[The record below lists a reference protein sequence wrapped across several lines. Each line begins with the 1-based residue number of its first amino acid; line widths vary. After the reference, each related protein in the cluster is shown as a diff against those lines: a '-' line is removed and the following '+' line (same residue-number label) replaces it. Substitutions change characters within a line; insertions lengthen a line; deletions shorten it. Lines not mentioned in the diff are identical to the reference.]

1 MFPCYSLIEDQTLK
15 TENIFTILALLNQL
29 TVCLSVFPV
38 TLPIMIKAIL
48 SIRRL
53 KSLFSRPDVQVHE
66 GKNEEKTDNS
76 NTQSAISMI
85 NATYLWPNSDIK
97 GIDNITTDIT
107 KGSLTMVIS
116 PNNAFFLS
124 LLKELKLHSGNY
136 IWNLSESISYVG
148 SRDHSQTMF
157 TRI

>member
-1 MFPCYSLIEDQTLK
+1 MSVYKLDIFLGEKSMFPCYSLIEDQTLK

-76 NTQSAISMI
+76 NTQSAISMT

-97 GIDNITTDIT
+97 GIDNI
-107 KGSLTMVIS
+107 
-116 PNNAFFLS
+116 
-124 LLKELKLHSGNY
+124 LLQLFQFHCL
-136 IWNLSESISYVG
+136 
-148 SRDHSQTMF
+148 R
-157 TRI
+157 

>member
-1 MFPCYSLIEDQTLK
+1 MLYSLIEDQTLK

-76 NTQSAISMI
+76 TQSAISMI
-85 NATYLWPNSDIK
+85 NATYFWPNSDIK

-107 KGSLTMVIS
+107 KGIHQVYASYTILRQVRHLWIS
-116 PNNAFFLS
+116 KQKINICRYNRYTKLKNLIFQQEI
-124 LLKELKLHSGNY
+124 LLK
-136 IWNLSESISYVG
+136 
-148 SRDHSQTMF
+148 
-157 TRI
+157 